1 MQESV
6 MLSPF
11 FSSSFFSPHP
21 TPACSRSFHLSVM
34 GPLFVDL
41 RIDNSCRGGIHVLQN
56 ILRTTIATKSCDIS
70 YERAYFSAYVGA
82 SFMVLKINLK
92 KM

>member
-41 RIDNSCRGGIHVLQN
+41 NQERLLAVGGLAFRRREEE
-56 ILRTTIATKSCDIS
+56 L
-70 YERAYFSAYVGA
+70 SA
-82 SFMVLKINLK
+82 S
-92 KM
+92 